1 VADDAA
7 ATAAFPYPPDDP
19 DVVAMIAAAAAA
31 AGSDI
36 AEPAR
41 VLHLAAA
48 APDPGWDSSD
58 GRAALA
64 ELAGLGAL
72 ADEAGDALLT
82 AGGALLG
89 YRRAVLHA
97 RAEVRLLRRCYAAA
111 LLDGDTATIAGLHSR
126 RRWVD
131 VDLATAASRTA
142 FALRETLGRLGI
154 TAPVAITSTTIDR
167 LAVARLPAW
176 ATGTA
181 AAEAVQAARRLDPD
195 RRPRLRPEQRA
206 AVMSAYQDRADDP
219 VFATTLLATLGP
231 AGFRAL
237 LTSDVPEVYDAREQP
252 TLDRVFGFLGS
263 ALAAAGRD
271 PAALPPGWL
280 GGLLEG
286 INRPDQHALRMGL
299 GLALR
304 HGRYGGAALETI
316 VPAMLAADGDH
327 GYSIQQPRD
336 DPVAGALHA
345 LSTDGTAARRVL
357 GRPGIVAHLLARA
370 WPDDGGAALG
380 TALAATYA
388 AHDAT
393 ASRIAE
399 TTVAAVGASY
409 RSMPVGVSPGLGRLL
424 GHYIDDVN
432 QGLIDR
438 SIDAGTEIDE
448 APPRLGAGPHPRF
461 DRIALARALFV
472 TMHAERG
479 TATLF
484 AHQFGYAQALL
495 TAVRDDGRAG
505 PVRPLAKNYGRLS
518 ALHQM
523 ALTDAARRADIDE
536 QARLRNRT
544 VWLHLAQIA
553 VGMIPGPDVGIV
565 IGAARG
571 FAVSRAADAL
581 LSRYYTRP
589 LATHAAAR
597 RTESRAIG
605 AAEERASK
613 LLVHRLLEQTAA
625 GSAIGRT
632 LGPAEVSDAFQAGQR
647 DADEYLLPEAA
658 GSGG

>member
-1 VADDAA
+1 MDDDAA
-7 ATAAFPYPPDDP
+7 AAAFPYPPDDP
-19 DVVAMIAAAAAA
+19 DLVAMIAAAAAA
-31 AGSDI
+31 AGPRI
-36 AEPAR
+36 AGPAR
-41 VLHLAAA
+41 LLHLAGAG
-48 APDPGWDSSD
+48 PDPDWQSSD
-58 GRAALA
+58 GDAALA
-64 ELAGLGAL
+64 ELARLGGL
-72 ADEAGDALLT
+72 ADEASDALRT
-82 AGGALLG
+82 AVAALLG
-89 YRRAVLHA
+89 YHRAVLHA
-97 RAEVRLLRRCYAAA
+97 RAEVRRLRQCYAAA
-111 LLDGDTATIAGLHSR
+111 LLAGDATAIAGLHSR

-131 VDLATAASRTA
+131 VDLATTASRTA
-142 FALRETLGRLGI
+142 FALRETLGRLGL
-154 TAPVAITSTTIDR
+154 AQPDAITSAAIDR
-167 LAVARLPAW
+167 LALARLPRW
-176 ATGTA
+176 AADTA
-181 AAEAVQAARRLDPD
+181 TADAVHAARRLDPD

-206 AVMSAYQDRADDP
+206 AIMSAYQDRADDP
-219 VFATTLLATLGP
+219 AFASTLLTTLGP

-263 ALAAAGRD
+263 VLAAAGRD

-280 GGLLEG
+280 AGLLDG
-286 INRPDQHALRMGL
+286 IDRPDQHALRMGL

-304 HGRYGGAALETI
+304 HGRYGSAALETI

-336 DPVAGALHA
+336 DPVAGALRA
-345 LSTDGTAARRVL
+345 LSTDGAAARRVL
-357 GRPGIVAHLLARA
+357 ERPGIVAHLLARA
-370 WPDDGGAALG
+370 WPDDGGALLG

-388 AHDAT
+388 ADDAT
-393 ASRIAE
+393 AIRIAE
-399 TTVAAVGASY
+399 TTVAAVGACY
-409 RSMPVGVSPGLGRLL
+409 RSMPVGLSPGLGQLL

-438 SIDAGTEIDE
+438 SGDAGTEIDE
-448 APPRLGAGPHPRF
+448 APPRLGAGPHARF

-472 TMHAERG
+472 AMHTERG

-495 TAVRDDGRAG
+495 AAVHDDGGSG

-523 ALTDAARRADIDE
+523 ALTDVARRAGLDE

-553 VGMIPGPDVGIV
+553 VGMIPGPDLGVV

-571 FAVSRAADAL
+571 FAVSRAAGAL
-581 LSRYYTRP
+581 LYRYYTRP

-597 RTESRAIG
+597 TTESRAIG
-605 AAEERASK
+605 TAEERASK
-613 LLVHRLLEQTAA
+613 LLVQRLLSQTAA
-625 GSAIGRT
+625 GAAIGRT
-632 LGPAEVSDAFQAGQR
+632 LGPAAVSDAFQAGQR

-658 GSGG
+658 GSGA